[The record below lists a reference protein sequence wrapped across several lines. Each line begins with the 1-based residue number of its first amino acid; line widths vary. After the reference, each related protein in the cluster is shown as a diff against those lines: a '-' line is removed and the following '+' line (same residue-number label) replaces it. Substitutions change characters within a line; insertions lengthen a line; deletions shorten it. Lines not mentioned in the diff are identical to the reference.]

1 MMGRQSNLQ
10 QKLFY
15 TKFKLEE
22 RIPNKHILRQIAG
35 LVDFDFIYREVKDKY
50 GINGNISIPPPVIL
64 KLVYKV

>member
-50 GINGNISIPPPVIL
+50 GINGNKKTKGSRL
-64 KLVYKV
+64 HSWQLY